1 MCLLARRLSLRWR
14 QPRTWQTRDT
24 LNRSGR
30 GDKNAKMRVRQ
41 ASSSA
46 SIQVVACTRIA
57 LRDDLLQ
64 TDLDLLETRKCRN
77 TLSML
82 PRKAVTQ

>member
-46 SIQVVACTRIA
+46 SIQVVACTRTA
-57 LRDDLLQ
+57 LKNDLLILG
-64 TDLDLLETRKCRN
+64 LDFLESRKCRN

-82 PRKAVTQ
+82 TRKAVTQ